1 MKKAY
6 LWGLAM
12 VAGLL
17 MTLAVACASSGSAAP
32 RITPQTL
39 KGWLGNPDVLVIDV
53 RQPADWQS
61 SATKIKGALRLNP
74 DDVKTWAAM
83 LPKDKK
89 IVLYCS

>member
-1 MKKAY
+1 MKKAH

-17 MTLAVACASSGSAAP
+17 MTLAVACASGNSAP
-32 RITPQTL
+32 RIAPEKL
-39 KGWLGNPDVLVIDV
+39 KGWLDNPDVLIIDV

-61 SATKIKGALRLNP
+61 SAKKIKGALRLYP
-74 DDVKTWAAM
+74 DDVKTWAPM

>member
-1 MKKAY
+1 MNKAH
-6 LWGLAM
+6 LWGLAL

-17 MTLAVACASSGSAAP
+17 MILAVACSSAP
-32 RITPQTL
+32 RIAPETV
-39 KGWLGNPDVLVIDV
+39 KGWLENPDVLIIDV
-53 RQPADWQS
+53 RQPAEWRS

-74 DDVKTWAAM
+74 DDVKTWAPM

>member
-1 MKKAY
+1 MKKAH

-12 VAGLL
+12 LAGLL
-17 MTLAVACASSGSAAP
+17 MTLAVACAP
-32 RITPQTL
+32 RIAPETV
-39 KGWLGNPDVLVIDV
+39 KGWLGDPQVLIIDV
-53 RQPADWQS
+53 RQPKDWQS

-89 IVLYCS
+89 IVLYCA